1 MKEMDRVI
9 SSYRNQLI
17 RYARDLNKAV
27 MDEQKARKLGDGL
40 KVQLSRYARDFK
52 KVYKDLLKSYNDLKE
67 AHLETIHR
75 LAIAAEYRDED
86 TATHLMRMSNYA
98 AIIAK
103 EMRLSEKEV
112 EQILYASP
120 MHDVGKI
127 GIPDDILFKPG
138 KLTPE
143 EFEVIMNHC
152 IIGVKILSGSK
163 SGIILIAEEIALTHH
178 EKWNGKGY
186 PQGLKGKSIPLT
198 GRITAVAD
206 VFDALTTK
214 RPYKSAFPNEKA
226 FSIIREERGRHFDP
240 QVVDVFFQNS
250 DQIVEIQQQLQEKE

>member
-1 MKEMDRVI
+1 MKEMDRVMK
-9 SSYRNQLI
+9 SYRNQLI
-17 RYARDLNKAV
+17 RYAKDLNKAV
-27 MDEQKARKLGDGL
+27 MDEQKARKFGDGL
-40 KVQLSRYARDFK
+40 KAQLGRYARDFK
-52 KVYKDLLKSYNDLKE
+52 RVYNDLLKSYDDLKE
-67 AHLETIHR
+67 AHMETIHR
-75 LAIAAEYRDED
+75 LAVAAEYRDED
-86 TATHLMRMSNYA
+86 TATHLKRMSSYTA
-98 AIIAK
+98 LIAK
-103 EMRLSEKEV
+103 EMGWREKEV

-143 EFEVIMNHC
+143 EFEVIMKHC
-152 IIGVKILSGSK
+152 SIGARILSGSK
-163 SGIILIAEEIALTHH
+163 SEIIIMAEEIALTHH

-186 PQGLKGKSIPLT
+186 PQGLKGKNIPLT

-226 FSIIREERGRHFDP
+226 FSIIRKERSRHFDP
-240 QVVDVFFQNS
+240 QVVDVFFQNR
-250 DQIVEIQQQLQEKE
+250 DEIVEIQQQLQEE

>member
-1 MKEMDRVI
+1 MEKIDRDI
-9 SSYRNQLI
+9 SSYRNQLV

-27 MDEQKARKLGDGL
+27 IDGQKARKLGDGL
-40 KVQLSRYARDFK
+40 KSQLSRYAQDFK

-67 AHLETIHR
+67 AQLETIYR
-75 LAIAAEYRDED
+75 LAVAAEYRDED
-86 TATHLMRMSNYA
+86 TATHLKRMSNYA

-103 EMRLSEKEV
+103 GMGLSEKEV
-112 EQILYASP
+112 ELILYTSP

-127 GIPDDILFKPG
+127 GIPDNILFKPG

-152 IIGVKILSGSK
+152 VIGVRILSGSK
-163 SGIILIAEEIALTHH
+163 SEMILMAEEIALTHH
-178 EKWNGKGY
+178 EKWNGQGY
-186 PQGLKGKSIPLT
+186 PQGLKRRNIPLV

-226 FSIIREERGRHFDP
+226 FSIIREERGSHFDP
-240 QVVDVFFQNS
+240 QVVDVFFQNIN
-250 DQIVEIQQQLQEKE
+250 DIIEIQQQLQEEE